1 MEQQYTR
8 EKLLTTAAELQKKLG
23 SPDLCLVD
31 VRPAE
36 QFAQG
41 HIPGA
46 AHFDL
51 FGLSLV
57 DTSEAPLRAFM
68 HMIHHVLEL
77 RGVSDDKEVVFY
89 ESNSGMRAARG
100 LWFLEYF
107 GHPKVRMLDGGFD
120 AWKAAGGPIT
130 TESVVPKAA
139 TFKTSARPEVLATVD
154 DVLHSLNKKE
164 IAILDT
170 RSEGEYLGTHVRAA
184 RGGAVPGA
192 IHIEWTENLDTSGKF
207 KSNTELKN
215 MYDKAGITPD
225 KEVIP
230 YCQGGYRAAHS
241 YIALRLLGFP
251 KVRNYIG
258 SWKEWGDRMDLPIEH
273 PGKKETGLG

>member
-1 MEQQYTR
+1 MEKQYTR
-8 EKLLTTAAELQKKLG
+8 DKLLTTPPELQKKLD
-23 SPDLCLVD
+23 SADLCLID

-46 AHFDL
+46 VHFDL

-68 HMIHHVLEL
+68 YMIQHVLEL
-77 RGVSDDKEVVFY
+77 RGVNETKEVVFY
-89 ESNSGMRAARG
+89 EENSGMRAARG

-107 GHPKVRMLDGGFD
+107 GHPNVRMLDGGIQ
-120 AWKAAGGPIT
+120 AWKAAGGAIT
-130 TESVVPKAA
+130 PGAVAPKAT
-139 TFKTSARPEVLATVD
+139 TFKTRERPEVLATAD
-154 DVLHSLNKKE
+154 DVLRSLNRKE

-170 RSEGEYLGTHVRAA
+170 RSDGEYLGTRVRAA
-184 RGGAVPGA
+184 RGGAIPGA
-192 IHIEWTENLDTSGKF
+192 IHIEWTDNLDTGGKF
-207 KSNTELKN
+207 KTDAELKA
-215 MYDKAGITPD
+215 MYDKVGITPD
-225 KEVIP
+225 KEVVS

-241 YIALRLLGFP
+241 YVALRLLGFP

-258 SWKEWGDRMDLPIEH
+258 SWKEWGDRLDLPIEK
-273 PGKKETGLG
+273 PS